1 MVTDLHIEY
10 VHQYTER
17 GYDPYYKWAGVL
29 AGAKGTILF
38 WVWLIALSLT
48 IAGLLQH
55 RRSKAQREG
64 YDGSEAHIF
73 DWIRLIVA
81 VVITAL
87 IYLLIITDLFKT
99 TPTSV
104 LVAFPDGFGLH
115 ENLLTPLMIAHPP
128 VEFAGYA
135 FTTIP
140 MAGALA
146 YFITG
151 NNKWSSISL
160 QWGRLAWLFYA
171 LGIGVGGL
179 WAYIVLGWGGYW
191 AWDPIETV
199 NLIPFLTLTAFVHAQ
214 LRHSQR
220 QWFKHI
226 GPLLAVITFVLS
238 LFATFVTRSG
248 LWVSVHDFA
257 EVDVKEPGS
266 RLIKIMELELGP
278 RFFFGMMVVTLLI
291 TAALVT
297 WFFMRK
303 YTKSNPRK
311 HPLPYV
317 PSLYI
322 ALLLVLAAYALFDV
336 ISFTSTALSFSSF
349 LGNGNGLLGAGII
362 IAVLLGVPVSWIILK
377 SDDSPDEKST
387 ASGLRT
393 IISDHYLF
401 LATIAIFLIGTIVIT
416 ILLLQGVNGIQRE
429 VFDFRVPWII
439 YPLVIVLCVCMVWM
453 YIGRE
458 NSLYLIGL
466 LIGLG
471 ILGYAMYPENWI
483 VGVGVPIFVAALIL
497 AGYKI
502 IRVAGG
508 KLRKLRRPDVA
519 GALLTTSSLLGL
531 LLWGAPPNTLDVL
544 GLRFHPDL
552 AVAVLGFSAS
562 LLVLVVAVAT
572 FAKSSFRVSIIGSLI
587 GIATFGYLAGA
598 ILATSALFVILGSRS
613 EFLAKPPQKRRL
625 ASVVRRI
632 RPVASHLIHFG
643 LAMFLIGYA
652 VSTYMESE
660 TTQDRV
666 TEDAFLDLQRGEVAS
681 FDGYDF
687 KLISSKGHDVD
698 RVAGY
703 ELVESSIEISRD
715 GKVLSIAQPYMK
727 WAPHMGHY
735 HQFVYVEN
743 LVVKD
748 IYFIVRGFYTFSDGW
763 MESMGG
769 GGSEG
774 AKFSSDNVTSVAMV
788 LKSIPGMSLVWSGF
802 WIMCG
807 GIFMVVV
814 QGYLVSRYEK
824 HGGRPGS
831 ETEGDVMKSSHEVKP
846 KGEYEK

>member
-1 MVTDLHIEY
+1 MATDLHIEY
-10 VHQYTER
+10 VHSYTER

-48 IAGLLQH
+48 IEGLLQN
-55 RRSKAQREG
+55 RRAKSHKED
-64 YDGSEAHIF
+64 YEGSETHIF
-73 DWIRLIVA
+73 DWIRAIVA
-81 VVITAL
+81 IVITSM
-87 IYLLIITDLFKT
+87 IYLLLITELFKT
-99 TPTSV
+99 TPTSI
-104 LVAFPDGFGLH
+104 LAGYPDGYGLH
-115 ENLLTPLMIAHPP
+115 ANLLTPLMIAHPP

-135 FTTIP
+135 FVTIP

-151 NNKWSSISL
+151 NDKWSAVSL

-220 QWFKHI
+220 NWFKYVA
-226 GPLLAVITFVLS
+226 PLLAVITFVLS

-248 LWVSVHDFA
+248 LWVSVHDFT

-266 RLIKIMELELGP
+266 RLIRILEIEMGP
-278 RFFFGMMVVTLLI
+278 RFFFAMMVIILLV
-291 TAALVT
+291 TAALIT
-297 WFFMRK
+297 WFFVRK
-303 YTKSNPRK
+303 YTQRNPRRS
-311 HPLPYV
+311 PLPYL

-322 ALLLVLAAYALFDV
+322 ALLLILATYALFDI
-336 ISFTSTALSFSSF
+336 ISFTSTAIAFSSF
-349 LGNGNGLLGAGII
+349 LGNGNGLLGASII
-362 IAVLLGVPVSWIILK
+362 IAVLVGIPVFWVLMKTDDTQDEESTK
-377 SDDSPDEKST
+377 SN
-387 ASGLRT
+387 LRA
-393 IISDHYLF
+393 IISDRPLF
-401 LATIAIFLIGTIVIT
+401 LAAIAVLLIGTIVIT

-429 VFDFRVPWII
+429 VFDSRVPMIVFPLII
-439 YPLVIVLCVCMVWM
+439 ILNVCMVWM

-471 ILGYAMYPENWI
+471 ILGFAIYPDNWI
-483 VGVGVPIFVAALIL
+483 VGVGVPIFAVALIL
-497 AGYKI
+497 AGYKTF
-502 IRVAGG
+502 RVAGG
-508 KLRKLRRPDVA
+508 KLRKLKRLDIA
-519 GALLTTSSLLGL
+519 GGLLISSSLLGL
-531 LLWGAPPNTLDVL
+531 FLWGAPASTLDVL
-544 GLRFHPDL
+544 GLRLHPDFT
-552 AVAVLGFSAS
+552 VAVLGFAAA
-562 LLVLVVAVAT
+562 LFVLVVAVAT
-572 FAKSSFRVSIIGSLI
+572 IARLSFRLSVIGALI
-587 GIATFGYLAGA
+587 GMATFGYLAGT
-598 ILATSALFVILGSRS
+598 ILAAGALVVILASRS
-613 EFLAKPPQKRRL
+613 NFSPEPLQKRTL
-625 ASVVRRI
+625 SSVVRRM

-643 LAMFLIGYA
+643 LVLFLIGY
-652 VSTYMESE
+652 VLSTYMEAE
-660 TTQDRV
+660 TSQDAA
-666 TEDAFLDLQRGEVAS
+666 TESAFLDLQRGEVAS

-687 KLISSKGHDVD
+687 RLVSSKGYNLDN
-698 RVAGY
+698 VAGY
-703 ELVESSIEISRD
+703 DLVESSIEISKD
-715 GKVLSIAQPYMK
+715 GKVLSIAQPHMK

-748 IYFIVRGFYTFSDGW
+748 IYFIVRGFYTPSDGW

-774 AKFSSDNVTSVAMV
+774 VQFSSDNVTSVAMV

-807 GIFMVVV
+807 GIFLIVV
-814 QGYLVSRYEK
+814 QGYLLPRYGKIGEDLDSESEKSGMNSRYK
-824 HGGRPGS
+824 I
-831 ETEGDVMKSSHEVKP
+831 KP
-846 KGEYEK
+846 KEGNGR

>member
-10 VHQYTER
+10 VHSYTER

-48 IAGLLQH
+48 IEGLLQN
-55 RRSKAQREG
+55 RRSKVREEG
-64 YDGSEAHIF
+64 YVGSETHIF
-73 DWIRLIVA
+73 DWIRAIVA
-81 VVITAL
+81 VVVTFM
-87 IYLLIITDLFKT
+87 IYLLIVTELFKT
-99 TPTSV
+99 TPTSI
-104 LVAFPDGFGLH
+104 LAGYPDGYGLH
-115 ENLLTPLMIAHPP
+115 ANLLTPLMIAHPP

-135 FTTIP
+135 FLTIP
-140 MAGALA
+140 MAGALG

-151 NNKWSSISL
+151 NKKWSSISL

-171 LGIGVGGL
+171 LGIGLGGL

-220 QWFKHI
+220 NWFKYVA
-226 GPLLAVITFVLS
+226 PLLAVISLVLS

-248 LWVSVHDFA
+248 LWVSVHDFT

-266 RLIKIMELELGP
+266 RLIRILEIEMGP
-278 RFFFGMMVVTLLI
+278 RFFFSMMVIILLVTAVLI
-291 TAALVT
+291 T
-297 WFFMRK
+297 WFFVRK
-303 YTKSNPRK
+303 YTQGNPRRR
-311 HPLPYV
+311 PLPYL

-322 ALLLVLAAYALFDV
+322 ALLLILATYALFDI
-336 ISFTSTALSFSSF
+336 ISFTSTAIALTSF

-362 IAVLLGVPVSWIILK
+362 IAVLIALPASWVLMK
-377 SDDSPDEKST
+377 SDDGEDEVPAKST
-387 ASGLRT
+387 LHS
-393 IISDHYLF
+393 IISDRPLF
-401 LATIAIFLIGTIVIT
+401 LAAIAIFIIGAIVIT
-416 ILLLQGVNGIQRE
+416 VLLLQGVNGIQRE

-439 YPLVIVLCVCMVWM
+439 FPLVIVMSVCMVWM

-483 VGVGVPIFVAALIL
+483 VGVGVPIFAVALVL

-502 IRVAGG
+502 IRVSGG
-508 KLRKLRRPDVA
+508 KLRKLKRPDIAGTLLVA
-519 GALLTTSSLLGL
+519 SSLLGMF
-531 LLWGAPPNTLDVL
+531 LWGAPSTTLDIL
-544 GLRFHPDL
+544 GLTFQPDFTL
-552 AVAVLGFSAS
+552 AVVGFSAS
-562 LLVLVVAVAT
+562 LIVLVVAVAT
-572 FAKSSFRVSIIGSLI
+572 FARLSFRVSVIGSLI
-587 GIATFGYLAGA
+587 GIATFGYLAVA
-598 ILATSALFVILGSRS
+598 N
-613 EFLAKPPQKRRL
+613 QKRTL
-625 ASVVRRI
+625 SSVVRRI

-652 VSTYMESE
+652 MSTYMERE
-660 TTQDRV
+660 TTQDMV
-666 TEDAFLDLQRGEVAS
+666 TEDAFMDLQLGEVEN

-687 KLISSKGHDVD
+687 RLVSSRGHNLDGL
-698 RVAGY
+698 AGF
-703 ELVESSIEISRD
+703 EKVESFIEISQD
-715 GKVLSIAQPYMK
+715 GRVLSVARPYMK

-748 IYFIVRGFYTFSDGW
+748 IYFIVRGFYTFSNGW
-763 MESMGG
+763 MQSMGG

-774 AKFSSDNVTSVAMV
+774 IKFSSDNVTSVALV

-807 GIFMVVV
+807 GIFLIVV
-814 QGYLVSRYEK
+814 QGYLLPRYGKIREDLVS
-824 HGGRPGS
+824 GS
-831 ETEGDVMKSSHEVKP
+831 EKSGMNRKPKIKP
-846 KGEYEK
+846 KGENGR